1 MSTKELIQIEN
12 ISVEELTEIIAE
24 KLVDKLEK
32 KIATLISNQ
41 NNDELLSRAETA
53 ILLKTSYV
61 SLWNWTKTGKLSA
74 YRMGNKVYYKKG
86 EIFKALGSLNK

>member
-1 MSTKELIQIEN
+1 MMKRELVQIED

-41 NNDELLSRAETA
+41 NNDELLSREETA

-61 SLWNWTKTGKLSA
+61 SLWNWTKGGKLSA
-74 YRMGNKVYYKKG
+74 CRMGNKVYYKKG
-86 EIFKALGSLNK
+86 EIFKALGVH